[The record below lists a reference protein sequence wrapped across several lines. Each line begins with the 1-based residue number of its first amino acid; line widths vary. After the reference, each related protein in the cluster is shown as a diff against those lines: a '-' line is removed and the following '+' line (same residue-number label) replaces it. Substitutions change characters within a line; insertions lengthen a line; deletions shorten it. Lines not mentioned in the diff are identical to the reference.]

1 MNAFAMNAFTTPT
14 GASPQPPAT
23 RVSGADPL
31 PALADLMHALSDPT
45 RLRLLGELSA
55 GERNVTRLCEAL
67 DLPQPT
73 VSHHLGL
80 LTTAGLL
87 SRRRAGKR
95 VFYRL
100 GPNARAT
107 VDGLEVGAGGPRVL
121 VTRR

>member
-1 MNAFAMNAFTTPT
+1 MSAIPFNTVERAAGPITGGAM
-14 GASPQPPAT
+14 
-23 RVSGADPL
+23 PL
-31 PALADLMHALSDPT
+31 AELVPLADLMRLVSDRTPV
-45 RLRLLGELSA
+45 RLLFELSA

-87 SRRRAGKR
+87 SRRRVGKSI
-95 VFYRL
+95 FYGL

-107 VDGLEVGAGGPRVL
+107 VDGLEVGVGGSRVL
-121 VTRR
+121 VTRG

>member
-1 MNAFAMNAFTTPT
+1 MKASATNTFTALP
-14 GASPQPPAT
+14 GAPPQPPAT
-23 RVSGADPL
+23 HVPGAEPL
-31 PALADLMHALSDPT
+31 PALANLMHALSDPT
-45 RLRLLGELSA
+45 RLRLLEELSA

-80 LTTAGLL
+80 LATAGLL

-95 VFYRL
+95 VFYHL

-107 VDGLEVGAGGPRVL
+107 VDGLEVGVGGSRIL